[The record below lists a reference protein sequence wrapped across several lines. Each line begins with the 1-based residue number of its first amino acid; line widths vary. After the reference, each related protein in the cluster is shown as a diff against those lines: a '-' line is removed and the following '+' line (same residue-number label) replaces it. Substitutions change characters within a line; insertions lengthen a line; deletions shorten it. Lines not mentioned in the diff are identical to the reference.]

1 MIDVIEDLNVLRELA
16 EHEHDEER
24 RRALENVRRRLAD
37 RDRGAKVSE
46 AADLLGVSTPT
57 VRAWLK
63 AGVLEESSDGRAP
76 QRVDVLRL
84 ADVKR
89 IVDILR
95 AHGHDRDLLSEV
107 RRRLDDQDLLQSDLA
122 RAGIEDAR
130 VSRLRSVGDD
140 FRQELAELGDSLP
153 DLDLETIAVVCRRF
167 HVARLSV
174 FGSATTE
181 KFDPAKSDVDFL
193 VEFEDGADDLLG
205 SYFGLK
211 EELER
216 LLGRPVDL
224 VMPKSLENPYFAESV
239 ERTRRDLY
247 AA

>member
-1 MIDVIEDLNVLRELA
+1 MSVIDVVEDLNVLRELA
-16 EHEHDEER
+16 EREHDEER
-24 RRALENVRRRLAD
+24 RRVLEDVRRRLAD

-46 AADLLGVSTPT
+46 AAALLSVSRPT
-57 VRAWLK
+57 VRSWVK
-63 AGVLEESSDGRAP
+63 AGILEESSEARSP

-89 IVDILR
+89 IVDVLR
-95 AHGHDRDLLSEV
+95 AQGHDRDLLSEV
-107 RRRLDDQDLLQSDLA
+107 RRRLDDQGTLP
-122 RAGIEDAR
+122 
-130 VSRLRSVGDD
+130 
-140 FRQELAELGDSLP
+140 P
-153 DLDLETIAVVCRRF
+153 DLDTGTIADVCRRF
-167 HVARLSV
+167 HVRRLSV

-181 KFDPAKSDVDFL
+181 NFDPATSDVDFL
-193 VEFEDGADDLLG
+193 VEFEDGANDLFG

-211 EELER
+211 EELEGV
-216 LLGRPVDL
+216 LGRPVDL

>member
-1 MIDVIEDLNVLRELA
+1 MIEVIEDLNLLRELA

-24 RRALENVRRRLAD
+24 RRALENVRGRLAD

-57 VRAWLK
+57 VRAWIK
-63 AGVLEESSDGRAP
+63 AGVLEESSDGRSP
-76 QRVDVLRL
+76 QRVDVLSL

-107 RRRLDDQDLLQSDLA
+107 RRRLDDPDLLQSDLA
-122 RAGIEDAR
+122 GAGIEDVR
-130 VSRLRSVGDD
+130 VGGLSSIGHAL
-140 FRQELAELGDSLP
+140 RQEIVERGDGSP
-153 DLDLETIAVVCRRF
+153 DLDVETIADLCRRF
-167 HVARLSV
+167 HVRRLSV

-211 EELER
+211 EELEG

-239 ERTRRDLY
+239 KRTRRDLY